1 MPSAGEAQP
10 NSHPPGGVRGE
21 ACHHHGNRLP
31 VFLFP
36 VAAETNGHRLD
47 GLKQQ
52 KFVLR
57 QFWGPE
63 VPGQSFQGSMGGALP
78 CLLQLSGGFWQSVA
92 CIPWLNHFTV
102 YLHLNILF
110 PPLASSVCVCV
121 CVCVCVFL
129 MPLCF
134 SLTRILASIQS
145 SPREFKTTSS
155 QDP

>member
-1 MPSAGEAQP
+1 MGKR
-10 NSHPPGGVRGE
+10 VITM
-21 ACHHHGNRLP
+21 GNRLP

-57 QFWGPE
+57 QFWGQKSQVNHFRAPW
-63 VPGQSFQGSMGGALP
+63 GGALP
-78 CLLQLSGGFWQSVA
+78 CLLQLRGFGNL
-92 CIPWLNHFTV
+92 WLASRGWNYFTV

-110 PPLASSVCVCV
+110 LLSLPPCVCV
-121 CVCVCVFL
+121 CL
-129 MPLCF
+129 SNAPLLPLLQEYLPAF
-134 SLTRILASIQS
+134 RAHQ
-145 SPREFKTTSS
+145 EKFKTTSS